1 MWRREA
7 PHVLSTLLRRHGDF
21 TTCEDAVQLALVA
34 AAEQWPREGTPRN
47 PAAWLTRV
55 ASRRAVDLLRAD
67 AARRDREER
76 AAAREPGRASDPSD
90 PVEPDDTL
98 VLLML
103 CAHPALTTASQVA
116 LMLRAVGGL
125 TTAQIAQCFFV
136 EERTMGQRI
145 SRAKRTLADQGARF
159 EAPTAA
165 DLPARL
171 HAVRHAVAAVYAQD
185 HALTERVR
193 GTDPLLA
200 AAALDLAR
208 RIHRLAPSDPE
219 NAGLLALLLLTHAR
233 APARLDADGE
243 IVPLAEQDR
252 SRWSPPLIAE
262 GIALIE
268 AALLVGPVGP
278 FQLQAAIAAVHA
290 EAATMEDTDWEQIL
304 VLYGMLD
311 AVEPAPSVTLG
322 LAVATAEVSGPEAGL
337 EILDRL
343 PASSHRRQAVAGHLL
358 SRLGRADEAREAFL
372 RAAEGTRSLP
382 EQRYLHRLAGA
393 IRPV

>member
-1 MWRREA
+1 M
-7 PHVLSTLLRRHGDF
+7 
-21 TTCEDAVQLALVA
+21 
-34 AAEQWPREGTPRN
+34 
-47 PAAWLTRV
+47 
-55 ASRRAVDLLRAD
+55 
-67 AARRDREER
+67 
-76 AAAREPGRASDPSD
+76 
-90 PVEPDDTL
+90 
-98 VLLML
+98 
-103 CAHPALTTASQVA
+103 
-116 LMLRAVGGL
+116 
-125 TTAQIAQCFFV
+125 
-136 EERTMGQRI
+136 
-145 SRAKRTLADQGARF
+145 
-159 EAPTAA
+159 
-165 DLPARL
+165 
-171 HAVRHAVAAVYAQD
+171 
-185 HALTERVR
+185 R

-233 APARLDADGE
+233 APARLDAAGE

-252 SRWSPPLIAE
+252 SRWSPRLIAE

-268 AALLVGPVGP
+268 RALPVGPVGP

-290 EAATMEDTDWEQIL
+290 EARSMEDTDWAQIL

-322 LAVATAEVSGPEAGL
+322 LAVATAEVAGPEAGL

-343 PASSHRRQAVAGHLL
+343 PEGSHRRQAVTGHLL

-393 IRPV
+393 IRPG